1 MRTIKLFVSLLF
13 LAGILASCAK
23 FENEQKEMGNSEKH
37 DLSLNFDAGYFQEN
51 AGTKAT
57 MNAVIRASWET
68 GDKVSVIN
76 VSKGKLLG
84 GQLAAQSSGYSVEFS
99 GTVTGTLTAGDNLV
113 YVYPAL
119 KNNTEEEDFSTFTQD
134 LTSQTYSPSL
144 NKVAFCGYAADV
156 YSTPS
161 ISKNITFTLATS
173 YVHLNMS
180 GLPTSMPVDSVA
192 VTNINGSV
200 IWEVKNGEFAVK
212 KPTTENV
219 DIITLKCTG
228 ITSSS
233 ATGNAIVRF
242 AVPASA
248 AASQRTLS
256 VNDTIQTSY
265 VTAARESS
273 SYYNQLFAN
282 WNTDNEVKITKAG
295 ESTVYTTLAAFRD
308 DVNSGKYE
316 SWTDYTVTVLKDINL
331 TDNTW
336 VPIGTTVFG
345 SPIYGFYG
353 TFDGNNHTIK
363 LVKSDIA
370 DDYGLFMTI
379 WGNDSE
385 HPAIVKNLKLDVNLS
400 AKSETKTWIGG
411 LTDYAGGYT
420 RFENVE
426 ITGSIT
432 TGRYGSGFIG
442 YAIQRYSVFEN
453 CTNKANITAVIPTN
467 ASDNY
472 SVIGGITSQAGSKTI
487 SFINCRNEGV
497 LTADHSKDT
506 DSPSYIGHMAG
517 KGNYSSN
524 DITITNCSFSNT
536 ATISGWNVKEGDK
549 DTYPFEGYM
558 TPTGTYTYGE
568 STPNFGKKMIGG
580 YYGSCTIDGV
590 AGPDFMYP
598 NGN

>member
-119 KNNTEEEDFSTFTQD
+119 KNNTEEEDFSDFAQD
-134 LTSQTYSPSL
+134 LTSQTYNPSL

-156 YSTPS
+156 YSTAS

-212 KPTTENV
+212 TPVAENV
-219 DIITLKCTG
+219 DTITVKCTG
-228 ITSSS
+228 ITSTSS
-233 ATGNAIVRF
+233 TGNAIIRF
-242 AVPASA
+242 AVPASSA
-248 AASQRTLS
+248 ATQRTLA
-256 VNDTIQTSY
+256 VNNTIETSY
-265 VTAARESS
+265 ATAAREAS

-282 WNTDNEVKITKAG
+282 WNFEVKITKEG
-295 ESTVYTTLAAFRD
+295 EPTVYTTLAAFRD

-316 SWTDYTVTVLKDINL
+316 LWTDYTVTVLKDINL
-331 TDNTW
+331 TDDTW

-379 WGNDSE
+379 WGNSSE

-426 ITGSIT
+426 ISGSIT
-432 TGRYGSGFIG
+432 TGRFGSGFIG
-442 YAIQRYSVFEN
+442 YAIQYYSVFEN
-453 CTNKANITAVIPTN
+453 CTNKANVTAVIPTN

-517 KGNYSSN
+517 KGDYSSN

-536 ATISGWNVKEGDK
+536 ATISGWDVKEGDAN
-549 DTYPFEGYM
+549 TYPFEGYM